1 MVYSFLHWFLQCVET
16 YLEIYK
22 VPSLAQSGNLWGEK
36 LDFTVFEKMDNNEHL
51 VVYQKGSKYKGI
63 MMASHSKA
71 W

>member
-1 MVYSFLHWFLQCVET
+1 MET
-16 YLEIYK
+16 YLEINK

-36 LDFTVFEKMDNNEHL
+36 LDFTVFEKMDNDEHL